1 MWTWTGQT
9 HFMVGPSQGPT
20 KIELANIIH
29 RLSCKSQ
36 QALGIQKVQILPFFI
51 TKITSLNMRPVGLV
65 CVWVAVR
72 LNFFVACY
80 KRSEY
85 FSRGQ
90 GALRKA
96 SVFQA
101 DLNIGL
107 DWIY

>member
-1 MWTWTGQT
+1 
-9 HFMVGPSQGPT
+9 
-20 KIELANIIH
+20 
-29 RLSCKSQ
+29 
-36 QALGIQKVQILPFFI
+36 
-51 TKITSLNMRPVGLV
+51 MRPVGLV

-72 LNFFVACY
+72 SYFFVACY

-90 GALRKA
+90 GALIKA

-107 DWIY
+107 DLLAGIVSPRL

>member
-1 MWTWTGQT
+1 M
-9 HFMVGPSQGPT
+9 FV
-20 KIELANIIH
+20 
-29 RLSCKSQ
+29 
-36 QALGIQKVQILPFFI
+36 
-51 TKITSLNMRPVGLV
+51 
-65 CVWVAVR
+65 VAVR

-107 DWIY
+107 DLLAGIVSPRL

>member
-1 MWTWTGQT
+1 
-9 HFMVGPSQGPT
+9 
-20 KIELANIIH
+20 
-29 RLSCKSQ
+29 
-36 QALGIQKVQILPFFI
+36 
-51 TKITSLNMRPVGLV
+51 MRPVGLV

-72 LNFFVACY
+72 LIFFVACY

>member
-1 MWTWTGQT
+1 
-9 HFMVGPSQGPT
+9 
-20 KIELANIIH
+20 
-29 RLSCKSQ
+29 
-36 QALGIQKVQILPFFI
+36 
-51 TKITSLNMRPVGLV
+51 MRPVGLV

-72 LNFFVACY
+72 SYFFVACY

-107 DWIY
+107 DRIY

>member
-1 MWTWTGQT
+1 
-9 HFMVGPSQGPT
+9 
-20 KIELANIIH
+20 
-29 RLSCKSQ
+29 
-36 QALGIQKVQILPFFI
+36 
-51 TKITSLNMRPVGLV
+51 MRPVGLV

-107 DWIY
+107 DWIYKRVSCLHSSKDCLLADLNICASCEYRGQEESESELHLIIHNLLVGTGVNSIS